1 VSLSEPK
8 YLLRWPDGRQ
18 ERIQLTSTG
27 KSGGAGEIHD
37 VEGFPHYVVKLYHD
51 TTKPDS
57 LKKYSHKISWMMHN
71 VPDLPH
77 LTNENQNRIVQ
88 LAWPLAMVFRNG
100 QFCGFLM
107 HKINF
112 SQTLELDYLL
122 TRKQAEREGFMID
135 FGVLMIVAYNLA
147 ALLGS
152 LHRKKIAVVDL
163 KPMNLKVHRS
173 GLYMSILD
181 CDGFSILA
189 DGFSADAPQVTAEYL
204 APEFQG
210 TSVKEPE
217 AQDRFALAAIIFR
230 LLNYGIHPF
239 VGITTQNVRFPTELS
254 GRIKMGLYPYGRQ
267 PHAQIKPAPASVHE
281 TFPDALR
288 QLFDRAFAWP
298 VGTRP
303 SPNEWTG
310 TLEPFVIRQRGLMH
324 LCEHGHLQ
332 YASMPCSTCF
342 RSRKLNFH
350 MERLKKRGPH
360 KHRAPMR
367 AFNVIARPLHTA
379 NPFLQAQ
386 LGSGPSTPTPVIALN
401 MKQALLDEFMWLLA
415 MAVIIWWIA

>member
-1 VSLSEPK
+1 MSSSEQN
-8 YLLRWPDGRQ
+8 YHLYWPDGQR
-18 ERIQLTSTG
+18 EKIQLTSTG

-37 VEGFPHYVVKLYHD
+37 VKGYPHYVVKLYHD
-51 TTKPDS
+51 TTKPES
-57 LKKYSHKISWMMHN
+57 LKKYSQKISWMMHN

-77 LTNENQNRIVQ
+77 LLNENKTIIVQ
-88 LAWPLAMVFRNG
+88 LAWPLAMVFKNS

-107 HKINF
+107 HKIDF

-122 TRKQAEREGFMID
+122 TRKQAEREGFVID
-135 FGVLMIVAYNLA
+135 FGILMMVAYNLA
-147 ALLGS
+147 ALVGS

-189 DGFSADAPQVTAEYL
+189 DGFSSDAPQVTAEYL

-210 TSVKEPE
+210 TSVNEPE
-217 AQDRFALAAIIFR
+217 TQDRFALAAIIFR

-239 VGITTQNVRFPTELS
+239 VGITSQNAHFPAELS

-267 PHAQIKPAPASVHE
+267 LHPQIKPAPASVHE
-281 TFPDALR
+281 TLPEALR

-310 TLEPFVIRQRGLMH
+310 VLEPFVIRQRGLMH
-324 LCEHGHLQ
+324 YCEQGHLQ
-332 YASMPCSTCF
+332 FASMPCSTCF
-342 RSRKLNFH
+342 RQNKLSH
-350 MERLKKRGPH
+350 HTERLKKSGRRKRH
-360 KHRAPMR
+360 APMR
-367 AFNVIARPLHTA
+367 AFNAITQPLNA
-379 NPFLQAQ
+379 GNPFWQAQ
-386 LGSGPSTPTPVIALN
+386 YGSGPSIPTPVIVLN

-415 MAVIIWWIA
+415 MMVIIWWIA